1 VELLH
6 VDRLEAEI
14 AQALL
19 RRRDHVLGRERLI
32 RVHARARRPLPDLR
46 RDLRRDHE
54 LARMLTHDLPDQL
67 LAVPVAVA
75 KSRVDEGHAQ
85 LDRPAERAQ
94 RLVVFRADPPR
105 PTDPPGAEAE
115 LGDAEARLA
124 EDPRAHVVTVP
135 REGRNGRRAC
145 VVARDMG
152 RPVGIL
158 YEHPQWFVP
167 LFAEL
172 DRRGIAYEPIHAG
185 GLLFDPADDK
195 HRYSLVVNR
204 MSPSAWTRG
213 HARALFSTLHYLGY
227 LEQVRTPVL
236 NGHDAYLMELSKARQ
251 IGLFANLGIAHPR
264 TRVID
269 DPKRAAEAA
278 AGLEFPVLV
287 KPNVGGSGAGIVSFA
302 SYDELARAKVDL
314 GVDGTALVQEQ
325 LPAEG
330 DAIVRIEILD
340 GRFLYAIR
348 LRLLPGSF
356 NLCPADYC
364 ELPGVADGVSGRG
377 LPIEPFDP
385 PAAVVEDAKRIVA
398 AAGMDLGGVEYL
410 VNARTGEPTFYDVN
424 ALSNFV
430 ANAPE
435 VIGFDPFVQLV
446 DLIVDRADATSERRR
461 DTVGVPAGLA

>member
-1 VELLH
+1 
-6 VDRLEAEI
+6 
-14 AQALL
+14 
-19 RRRDHVLGRERLI
+19 
-32 RVHARARRPLPDLR
+32 
-46 RDLRRDHE
+46 
-54 LARMLTHDLPDQL
+54 
-67 LAVPVAVA
+67 
-75 KSRVDEGHAQ
+75 
-85 LDRPAERAQ
+85 
-94 RLVVFRADPPR
+94 
-105 PTDPPGAEAE
+105 
-115 LGDAEARLA
+115 
-124 EDPRAHVVTVP
+124 
-135 REGRNGRRAC
+135 
-145 VVARDMG
+145 MG
-152 RPVGIL
+152 KPVGIL
-158 YEHPQWFVP
+158 YEHPHWFVP

-185 GLLFDPADDK
+185 NLLFDPADRERR
-195 HRYSLVVNR
+195 HSLVVNR

-213 HARALFSTLHYLGY
+213 HTRAIFSTLHYLAH
-227 LEQVRTPVL
+227 LEQVGTPVL

-251 IGLFANLGIAHPR
+251 LGLLASLGIAHPR

-269 DPKRAAEAA
+269 DPTQAAEAA

-287 KPNVGGSGAGIVSFA
+287 KPNIGGSGAGIT
-302 SYDELARAKVDL
+302 SYESREALARAEIDL

-348 LRLLPGSF
+348 LRLIPGGF

-377 LPIEPFDP
+377 LPVEAFDP

-398 AAGMDLGGVEYL
+398 AAGIDLGGVEYL

-430 ANAPE
+430 ANAAD
-435 VIGFDPFVQLV
+435 VVGFDPFVELV
-446 DLIVDRADATSERRR
+446 DLIVDRAGGTPGRRR
-461 DTVGVPAGLA
+461 DTVGVPAALA